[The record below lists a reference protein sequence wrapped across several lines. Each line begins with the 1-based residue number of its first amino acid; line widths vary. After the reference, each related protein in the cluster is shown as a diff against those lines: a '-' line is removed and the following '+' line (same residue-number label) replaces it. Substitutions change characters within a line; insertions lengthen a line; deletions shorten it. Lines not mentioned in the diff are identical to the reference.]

1 MNLAEFEPI
10 LARPALDPRRSFAHG
25 SYATTTQ
32 RLLEATRMGPGVLV
46 LTGAAGSGKTTLIAG
61 LAARLEQAGHCVE
74 RVASPRMDTEDLL
87 RVVGFALGLQAQRS
101 SRAGLMWEPE
111 HRDSAQCPS
120 DRPAILIIDEAQDL
134 APAVLQQL
142 CRLGVLDGGQ
152 GVNLQIL
159 LSGRDGLWRLL
170 EQPEHAEI
178 QRRILASCRLGPL
191 ALEEMRGYATH
202 ALGIAGWTGYPVIG
216 ADALD
221 LIHMRTG
228 GVPRLI
234 TLTLG
239 HLLLDGRLAGARWLG
254 TREVEAVLSHL
265 GQDHPQLLAERSGS
279 PSSAEGVVRHPL
291 VTPSTTGMPGVV
303 GQGKRAIE
311 GRGSG
316 LGSLRVGMALE
327 AFVSGF
333 QGLTRWDWR
342 WVLTGLSAAV
352 AVAYLIAF
360 DLVGDGAKRDEP
372 PTLAAQDRGKG
383 YTVVPEGEVEP
394 PGAESGRMALEPLLA
409 PAPLVPEPRN
419 RAPAGEGA
427 GRGQLSPVEQGAS
440 PQGAEVT
447 AAERQEADAGS
458 PGEDVGLVA
467 QTAEP
472 SSPATPQGVEEG
484 QAARK
489 AEVAQILER
498 AERAVASD
506 RLMVPADDNAYG
518 YYRAVLALD
527 PGNPQ
532 ARAGV
537 GRIVTRYQGLAQER
551 LRKGD
556 LSGARRFASRGLA
569 LSPRDPELLA
579 IKRKATRPKAAKPEH
594 GEPVLLA
601 RLESW
606 LRSGR
611 SDRSLFLDQ

>member
-1 MNLAEFEPI
+1 
-10 LARPALDPRRSFAHG
+10 
-25 SYATTTQ
+25 
-32 RLLEATRMGPGVLV
+32 
-46 LTGAAGSGKTTLIAG
+46 
-61 LAARLEQAGHCVE
+61 
-74 RVASPRMDTEDLL
+74 
-87 RVVGFALGLQAQRS
+87 
-101 SRAGLMWEPE
+101 
-111 HRDSAQCPS
+111 
-120 DRPAILIIDEAQDL
+120 
-134 APAVLQQL
+134 
-142 CRLGVLDGGQ
+142 
-152 GVNLQIL
+152 
-159 LSGRDGLWRLL
+159 
-170 EQPEHAEI
+170 
-178 QRRILASCRLGPL
+178 
-191 ALEEMRGYATH
+191 
-202 ALGIAGWTGYPVIG
+202 
-216 ADALD
+216 
-221 LIHMRTG
+221 
-228 GVPRLI
+228 
-234 TLTLG
+234 
-239 HLLLDGRLAGARWLG
+239 
-254 TREVEAVLSHL
+254 
-265 GQDHPQLLAERSGS
+265 
-279 PSSAEGVVRHPL
+279 
-291 VTPSTTGMPGVV
+291 
-303 GQGKRAIE
+303 
-311 GRGSG
+311 
-316 LGSLRVGMALE
+316 
-327 AFVSGF
+327 
-333 QGLTRWDWR
+333 
-342 WVLTGLSAAV
+342 VLTGLSAAV

-360 DLVGDGAKRDEP
+360 DLVGDGATRDEP
-372 PTLAAQDRGKG
+372 PTLVAQDRGKG

-447 AAERQEADAGS
+447 AAERQEADAES
-458 PGEDVGLVA
+458 PREDVGMVA

-472 SSPATPQGVEEG
+472 SSPATPQGVEEE

-527 PGNPQ
+527 PGNRQ